1 VTDELERLE
10 RRGWEALSG
19 PDGAAFYREVMAD
32 EGVMVFP
39 GLVMDKEGALKVMGE
54 VAPWATF
61 ELHDLRAIQPLPDC
75 GMVVYH
81 ADAQRTGERTYQ
93 AEMTS
98 VYVRRDDRWQLVL
111 HQQSP
116 RR

>member
-1 VTDELERLE
+1 VTHELEELE

-19 PDGAAFYREVMAD
+19 PDGAGFYREVMAD

-39 GLVMDKEGALKVMGE
+39 GLVMDKDATLKVMAE

-61 ELHDLRAIQPLPDC
+61 ELQDLRAIQPAPDC
-75 GMVVYH
+75 GMVVYR
-81 ADAQRTGERTYQ
+81 ADAQRTGEGRYH

-98 VYVRRDDRWQLVL
+98 VYVRRNQRWQLVL

-116 RR
+116 RQ